1 MSTLT
6 SFLNRDVTRIRRDRL
21 CSKEGRRGGDISL
34 AVLLPP
40 WHRRRVWRQGRNGDP
55 KGSKHLRMCGLR
67 IGHQIFVVGGQALEA
82 EDEAKVLSRIGH
94 QEASPC
100 QGEVALGTALV
111 VVTLIFVRGIVCR
124 YFSHEDKNES
134 RSPQLTPPLLLTW
147 TMVLASPVLA
157 PHPEAKSMPSK
168 HPTSSSR
175 SSDTMTLV

>member
-55 KGSKHLRMCGLR
+55 KGSKNLRMCRLR
-67 IGHQIFVVGGQALEA
+67 IGRNHQIFVVGGQALEA

-111 VVTLIFVRGIVCR
+111 VVTLIFECGIVCK
-124 YFSHEDKNES
+124 YF
-134 RSPQLTPPLLLTW
+134 
-147 TMVLASPVLA
+147 
-157 PHPEAKSMPSK
+157 
-168 HPTSSSR
+168 
-175 SSDTMTLV
+175 